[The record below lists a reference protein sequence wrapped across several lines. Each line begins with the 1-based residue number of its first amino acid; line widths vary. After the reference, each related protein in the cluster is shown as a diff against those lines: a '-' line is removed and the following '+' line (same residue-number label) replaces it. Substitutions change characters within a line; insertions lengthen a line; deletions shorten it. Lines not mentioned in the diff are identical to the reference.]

1 VIKPGTRNDRFALNV
16 DFAPTF
22 LAAAGLTAPAE
33 VQGRSLLPLLR
44 GEAPRDWRT
53 MMYYRFYHT
62 GLNQVQPQWGVRTE
76 RHKLIYFNRLDQWE
90 LFDLE
95 ADPREMR
102 NVYSEPGYRA
112 TLATLKAGLTQL
124 RTALDD
130 RDQFTDIQR
139 DNP

>member
-1 VIKPGTRNDRFALNV
+1 
-16 DFAPTF
+16 
-22 LAAAGLTAPAE
+22 LTAPAE

-62 GLNQVQPQWGVRTE
+62 GHNQVQPHWGVRTE